1 MMASA
6 LISVSRLLT
15 DAAIPIWAGWTGVGP
30 VLFVL
35 YRLVIAAFVY
45 TLPFRIL
52 RDEKSVSGYLAAA
65 GLAFV
70 TTLPLSG
77 IAFGIGCAIRW
88 CSH

>member
-1 MMASA
+1 M
-6 LISVSRLLT
+6 T
-15 DAAIPIWAGWTGVGP
+15 DAAIPIWAGWIGLGP

-45 TLPFRIL
+45 RLPFRIL
-52 RDEKSVSGYLAAA
+52 RDEKSISGYLAAV

-77 IAFGIGCAIRW
+77 LAFGIGYAIRW
-88 CSH
+88 CSN